1 MYIYIYVLLLICIV
15 LFLIMLYAFVVLVD
29 EMGNRIDD
37 LESSIAELMQQAGID
52 VEEEKEDGSNAGK

>member
-1 MYIYIYVLLLICIV
+1 
-15 LFLIMLYAFVVLVD
+15 MLYAFVVLVD